1 MLEVDNVLRILKEA
15 RQAIERGDNI
25 ALKELSNQTIHTASV
40 SQDPDN
46 IAVAVIVYSISKII
60 ERKEGYQKQSGWK
73 KFYNKVM
80 AFLDDSIDALSRND
94 QSKFA
99 KKVNEIRKDINK
111 LSTDLKKYIQDVF
124 QKASINKASKIY
136 EHGISME
143 KTADLLGVSLYDLA
157 SYSGQ
162 KGIETPEEKTAS
174 VRDRIKFAMRF
185 FG

>member
-111 LSTDLKKYIQDVF
+111 L
-124 QKASINKASKIY
+124 
-136 EHGISME
+136 
-143 KTADLLGVSLYDLA
+143 
-157 SYSGQ
+157 
-162 KGIETPEEKTAS
+162 
-174 VRDRIKFAMRF
+174 
-185 FG
+185 